1 MHVSNGKLPL
11 ASPSSVDPARL
22 EALQRR
28 MAPAA
33 ARYRQERTK
42 SGPLEDPYGAEAV
55 IRAEIEAEFGSP
67 GERSNEELL
76 EFVAWIEGE
85 PAASAVVVVMAAFV
99 ALETGLWHRAGR
111 LAERVT
117 SEHQHDL
124 LAQRILLAAREHSPN
139 LHLDVDDWLA
149 DRFCGNPF
157 EEIEIRADGK
167 VNMCCSAWMPA
178 PIGSIHEHTGDQYWN
193 SVEAAEIRGS
203 VLNGDFSYCS
213 RLHCPKIVQRRLPRR
228 SEVIAPPH
236 RDCIDL
242 ELIVVDHKPR
252 RVVLSED
259 RSCNLSCPSCRTQ
272 LIQLGQQATSE
283 LDRTFDARIEPIL
296 AEASQIKI
304 TGSGDPFGS
313 RHFRHVLKR
322 LCSSPATARRIQIQ
336 TNGVLFDEKAW
347 TDLGLEGHVSTVWI
361 SIDAARRETYEVVRR
376 GGSFERLCQNLRFLG
391 KLRAE
396 DRIDLLRFD
405 FVVQAFNFREM
416 PEFVDFARSMG
427 ADGVH
432 FLMLRNWGTFAPQ
445 EFWQRNVGSPNH
457 PEHAAF
463 LAVLADRRMSSPFV
477 DLGNVREAEE

>member
-1 MHVSNGKLPL
+1 MSLPAGKLSE
-11 ASPSSVDPARL
+11 ASSASVDPARL
-22 EALQRR
+22 AALQHRL
-28 MAPAA
+28 APGAK
-33 ARYRQERTK
+33 RYRRERTK
-42 SGPLEDPYGAEAV
+42 SAPYVDEYGAEAV
-55 IRAEIEAEFGSP
+55 VRAEIESEFGRV
-67 GERSNEELL
+67 GERSADETF
-76 EFVAWIEGE
+76 EFVAWVEAE
-85 PAASAVVVVMAAFV
+85 SEASALVILMAALV
-99 ALETGLWHRAGR
+99 ALEAGLWDRAAR

-117 SEHQHDL
+117 SGHQHDL
-124 LAQRILLAAREHSPN
+124 FAQRILLAARERSPS
-139 LHLDVDDWLA
+139 LRLEADDWLA

-157 EEIEIRADGK
+157 EEIEIRSDGK

-178 PIGSIHEHTGDQYWN
+178 PIGSINEQTGDQYWN
-193 SVEAAEIRGS
+193 SVEAAEIRS
-203 VLNGDFSYCS
+203 SILNGDFSYCS
-213 RLHCPKIVQRRLPRR
+213 RLHCPKIVQRTLPRR
-228 SEVIAPPH
+228 QEVVAPLQ

-296 AEASQIKI
+296 AEANQIKI

-347 TDLGLEGHVSTVWI
+347 GDLGLEGHVSTVWI
-361 SIDAARRETYEVVRR
+361 SVDAARSETYEVVRR
-376 GGSFERLCQNLRFLG
+376 GGSFDRLCQNLRFLG
-391 KLRAE
+391 RVRAE
-396 DRIDLLRFD
+396 GRFDLLRFD
-405 FVVQAFNFREM
+405 FVVQAFNFQEM
-416 PEFVDFARSMG
+416 PDFVDFARSTG

-432 FLMLRNWGTFAPQ
+432 FLMLRNWGTFTPQ
-445 EFWQRNVGSPNH
+445 EFRDRNVGSPNH

-463 LAVLADRRMSSPFV
+463 LAVLADPRMSSPFV
-477 DLGNVREAEE
+477 DLGNVREAAE